1 MTTKFHLLISAQG
14 HVVEGF
20 LTPGNVSDITVAP
33 QLTEHIVG
41 CYVVLDMGYD
51 SDEYRALLRGSNN
64 IPVIPGRSN
73 RNKVVEYDKRK
84 YALRKRI
91 EQCFGRIKENRRL
104 TVRYEKSDLNFL
116 GFITIAMVN
125 MNLC

>member
-1 MTTKFHLLISAQG
+1 MTTQFHLLLSAQG

-51 SDEYRALLRGSNN
+51 SDQYRALLRESNN
-64 IPVIPGRSN
+64 IPVIPGRAN

-84 YALRKRI
+84 YALRKRV
-91 EQCFGRIKENRRL
+91 EQFFGKIKENRRL

-116 GFITIAMVN
+116 GFIAIAMVK